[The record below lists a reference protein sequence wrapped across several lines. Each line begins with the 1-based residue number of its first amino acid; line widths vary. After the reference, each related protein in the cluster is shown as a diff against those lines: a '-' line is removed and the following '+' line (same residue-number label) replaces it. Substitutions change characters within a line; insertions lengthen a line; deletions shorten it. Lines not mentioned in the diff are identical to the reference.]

1 MKLLKISG
9 NYYNPEATDDVRPK
23 GACCEVLLRGGQII
37 DAPLNPDQFEKAV
50 REDTQKAEAVLV
62 STKF

>member
-9 NYYNPEATDDVRPK
+9 NYYNPEAIDAVRPK

-37 DAPLNPDQFEKAV
+37 EAPLTPDQFEKAV
-50 REDTQKAEAVLV
+50 REAAQKAEAVLV
-62 STKF
+62 NTKF